1 MSFYKNRVS
10 FVGKCASLAVLA
22 AILCGPCAEAQTPAA
37 TGPAQGAAPALSEQ
51 QMTTMRRDMDTA
63 LHHKLAPDVLPRL
76 TSALK
81 AIHAAHIQPP
91 GHVGLSL
98 DEQIGLVGKVP
109 GLEAILKAN
118 GFTAR
123 EFVMSLT
130 CVGLTGSLMNVP
142 PTQQTAQ
149 MPTPEPQNVALL
161 KAKPE
166 ELQALISVLREE
178 QTSQ

>member
-1 MSFYKNRVS
+1 MFCHKKRFS

-22 AILCGPCAEAQTPAA
+22 AILCAPAAGAQTVAV
-37 TGPAQGAAPALSEQ
+37 TGPAQAGTPALSAQ

-63 LHHKLAPDVLPRL
+63 LHYKLAPDVLPRL
-76 TSALK
+76 TAALK

-91 GHVGLSL
+91 GHVGMSL
-98 DEQIGLVGKVP
+98 DEQIGMVNKVP
-109 GLEAILKAN
+109 GLDPILKTN
-118 GFTAR
+118 GFSAHD
-123 EFVMSLT
+123 FVMSLT

-142 PTQQTAQ
+142 QTQQTAQ

-161 KAKPE
+161 KAKPD

-178 QTSQ
+178 QTPQ